1 MITKHNKNIS
11 YLGNKDKISLWVYLL
26 GGLIMVVVVAMFVW
40 SVWSMIN

>member
-11 YLGNKDKISLWVYLL
+11 YLGNEDKTSLWVYLL
-26 GGLIMVVVVAMFVW
+26 GGLIMVVVVAIFVW